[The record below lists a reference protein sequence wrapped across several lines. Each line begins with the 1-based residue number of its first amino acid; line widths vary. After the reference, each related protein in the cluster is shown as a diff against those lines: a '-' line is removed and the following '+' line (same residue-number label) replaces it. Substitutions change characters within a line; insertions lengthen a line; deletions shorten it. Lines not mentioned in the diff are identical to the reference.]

1 MHDMVRLRG
10 LRTLLL
16 IAELGS
22 FNKTAVHQNT
32 TQPAISARVRNLEE
46 HFGRKLVHRRGREV
60 TLTAAGQ
67 EVVRYA
73 RPIIELMER
82 LEGLFDPAQRVSG
95 TVRIGAIDTIIY
107 SWLGSL
113 FERLHE
119 QYPELN
125 FEVRADTSVNLGD
138 SLKNGEIDIA
148 LMMGPIEMEGM
159 TNLELCSFPMAWVAN
174 PRKFTFE
181 PLVDVTELIDYPIIS
196 YPRGSKPYRMIEA
209 YFAGESNKRLKLN
222 CSNSLSTLIRL
233 VSDGFGIAAIPPT
246 LLQRELNEGLLRIIP
261 VRQTFPALL
270 CHACYFTAARPA
282 AAGIIAQMAIEEA
295 VRFSEATAA
304 PSPMHQS

>member
-1 MHDMVRLRG
+1 MVRLRG
-10 LRTLLL
+10 LRTLML

-22 FNKTAVHQNT
+22 FNRAAAHQNT
-32 TQPAISARVRNLEE
+32 TQPAISARIRNLEE
-46 HFGRKLVHRRGREV
+46 HFGRKLVHRRGREIA
-60 TLTAAGQ
+60 LTAAGQ

-73 RPIIELMER
+73 RPIIELTER

-95 TVRIGAIDTIIY
+95 TVRIGAIDTIIH

-113 FERLHE
+113 FERLHR

-125 FEVRADTSVNLGD
+125 FEVRADTSVNLAEN
-138 SLKNGEIDIA
+138 LKNGEIDIA
-148 LMMGPIEMEGM
+148 LIMGPVELEGM

-174 PRKFTFE
+174 PRRFTFE
-181 PLVDVTELIDYPIIS
+181 PSVDVTELIDYPIIS

-209 YFAGESNKRLKLN
+209 YFAGESETRLKLN

-233 VSDGFGIAAIPPT
+233 VTDGFGIAAIPPT
-246 LLQRELNEGLLRIIP
+246 ILPRELEDGVLKIIP
-261 VRQTFPALL
+261 VRQTFPPLL

-282 AAGIIAQMAIEEA
+282 AAGIIAEMAIEEA
-295 VRFSEATAA
+295 GRFAEAAA
-304 PSPMHQS
+304 VPAGGNKG